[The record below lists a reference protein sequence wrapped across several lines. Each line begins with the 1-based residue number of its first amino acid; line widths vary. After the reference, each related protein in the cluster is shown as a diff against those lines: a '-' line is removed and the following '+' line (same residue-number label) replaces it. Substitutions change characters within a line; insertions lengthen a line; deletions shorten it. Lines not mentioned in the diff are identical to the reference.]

1 MADARIYIQDKL
13 ERIGKEQ
20 KQLAEALGVTKSAVN
35 QWSSGATVPSA
46 KMLPALAA
54 ALGCTVDELYHREE
68 VRRDA

>member
-35 QWSSGATVPSA
+35 QWCSGATTPSVR
-46 KMLPALAA
+46 MLPALAA
-54 ALGCTVDELYHREE
+54 ALGCTVDELYREE